1 MINTSLYIKD
11 NKKLIS
17 LFLIFFASRII
28 IYFTFIDQ
36 TSLTLDNNY
45 LTALNDN
52 FFDYFKCSFK
62 NEVTVLR

>member
-36 TSLTLDNNY
+36 TSVTFDNNY

-52 FFDYFKCSFK
+52 FFEYFFIFSFFT
-62 NEVTVLR
+62 NW